1 MITNMRIL
9 HQFSTVLPVTFS
21 VLNYEPKDVLFFD
34 IETTG
39 LSPKTSHVFLIGLIS
54 FQPDTKEWQLIQFL
68 QEQDNEEE
76 ERALLETFSAFAK
89 SRTQLIHFNGSSFDI
104 PYLVSRY
111 EKHQLPNPF
120 SHKSSLDLYREFLR
134 MPAFFRQMP
143 NHTQKAFEELTSY
156 TRKDLLSGKE
166 MIKFYHSYT
175 KSPSKEKEDLLL
187 QHNYD
192 DLVGMLSVLPLFNLR
207 QLPKGQWELT
217 HVEELKKQEAD
228 QTITKELLFTLT
240 IPAPIPGQL
249 SASFP
254 FGYITAS
261 WHTVKIKLP
270 LYEGT
275 LKFYYPDYK
284 NYYYLPLE
292 DEAVH
297 KSVAVYIDAQ
307 HRQKATASTCYKK
320 YNGIFVY
327 APQTCT
333 LPLLKEDIRTKECYT
348 FWPLQNSSLTMQKSY
363 IQEIL
368 KTAITL
374 S

>member
-1 MITNMRIL
+1 MITNVRIL

-156 TRKDLLSGKE
+156 TRKDLLSGK
-166 MIKFYHSYT
+166 
-175 KSPSKEKEDLLL
+175 
-187 QHNYD
+187 
-192 DLVGMLSVLPLFNLR
+192 
-207 QLPKGQWELT
+207 
-217 HVEELKKQEAD
+217 
-228 QTITKELLFTLT
+228 
-240 IPAPIPGQL
+240 
-249 SASFP
+249 
-254 FGYITAS
+254 
-261 WHTVKIKLP
+261 
-270 LYEGT
+270 
-275 LKFYYPDYK
+275 
-284 NYYYLPLE
+284 
-292 DEAVH
+292 
-297 KSVAVYIDAQ
+297 
-307 HRQKATASTCYKK
+307 
-320 YNGIFVY
+320 
-327 APQTCT
+327 
-333 LPLLKEDIRTKECYT
+333 
-348 FWPLQNSSLTMQKSY
+348 
-363 IQEIL
+363 
-368 KTAITL
+368 
-374 S
+374 

>member
-1 MITNMRIL
+1 MITNVRIL
-9 HQFSTVLPVTFS
+9 RQFSTVLPAAFS
-21 VLNYEPKDVLFFD
+21 ILNYEPKDILFFD

-39 LSPKTSHVFLIGLIS
+39 LSPKTSRVFLIGLIS
-54 FQPDTKEWQLIQFL
+54 FQPDTEEWQLIQFL
-68 QEQDNEEE
+68 QEHDSEEE
-76 ERALLETFSAFAK
+76 EKELLEAFSAFVK
-89 SRTQLIHFNGSSFDI
+89 SRTQLIHFNGNSFDI
-104 PYLVSRY
+104 PYLISRF
-111 EKHQLPNPF
+111 EKHQLSNPF
-120 SHKSSLDLYREFLR
+120 SDKGSLDLYREFLR
-134 MPAFFRQMP
+134 IPAFFRQMP
-143 NHTQKAFEELTSY
+143 NHTQKAFEELTCY
-156 TRKDLLSGKE
+156 PRKDLLSGKE
-166 MIKFYHSYT
+166 MIKFYHSYA
-175 KSPSKEKEDLLL
+175 KAPSKEKETLLL

-192 DLVGMLSVLPLFNLR
+192 DLVGMLSILPLFNLK

-217 HVEELKKQEAD
+217 QVEELKKQEAD
-228 QTITKELLFTLT
+228 QSISKELLFTLT
-240 IPAPIPGQL
+240 VPVSIPARL

-261 WHTVKIKLP
+261 QHTIKIKLP

-297 KSVAVYIDAQ
+297 KSVAVYTDTQ

-327 APQTCT
+327 APDSCS
-333 LPLLKEDIRTKECYT
+333 LPLLKEDLRAKECYT
-348 FWPLQNSSLTMQKSY
+348 FWPLQSSSLTMQKSY
-363 IQEIL
+363 IKEIL